1 MRRLLAEDMWSGW
14 GIRTLSAD
22 HVAYDPLSYQLGSVW
37 PHNNAIIAAGFPAYG
52 FDAEAAQVAAAI
64 FQHDGDVHLSA
75 PARALRWVPH
85 TIPAGSRSSISG
97 RTSPRP
103 GRRGRSSTSWQ
114 CLPSASKPT
123 AASRTLHVRPA
134 LPDWINEV
142 TLRQLRVGDSSIDLR
157 VRRLDDGQ
165 HAVEV
170 LSGAVGLTVDV
181 PSVR

>member
-1 MRRLLAEDMWSGW
+1 MLLGLE
-14 GIRTLSAD
+14 AD
-22 HVAYDPLSYQLGSVW
+22 
-37 PHNNAIIAAGFPAYG
+37 
-52 FDAEAAQVAAAI
+52 
-64 FQHDGDVHLSA
+64 
-75 PARALRWVPH
+75 
-85 TIPAGSRSSISG
+85 
-97 RTSPRP
+97 
-103 GRRGRSSTSWQ
+103 
-114 CLPSASKPT
+114 

-134 LPDWINEV
+134 LPDWMNEV